1 MAVSEK
7 FKNTVASG
15 NLENIRLSLCNALI
29 LDTTF
34 RDFAEM
40 EKLAATVP
48 GLYVPY
54 DKGPMDKNPAHWNDD
69 YLGSQ
74 KVELEFN
81 FCPERIEHVKA
92 VARKLHP
99 PKPASTVQGG
109 ARTDASAGRQG
120 GGSDWTSGSSRRSAP
135 SYEEQKRMDAKN
147 GNIIK
152 IVGCGV
158 GGAILG
164 AAVASSAESVIG
176 PWVIGAVVG
185 CGVGYVIS
193 KR

>member
-7 FKNTVASG
+7 FKNAVASG
-15 NLENIRLSLCNALI
+15 ELRNIRLSLGNALI

-48 GLYVPY
+48 GLYVAY
-54 DKGPMDKNPAHWNDD
+54 DNGPMDKNPAHWDED
-69 YLGSQ
+69 YLGLQTVKLQS
-74 KVELEFN
+74 N

-92 VARKLHP
+92 VVRKLHP
-99 PKPASTVQGG
+99 PKPASTAQAS
-109 ARTDASAGRQG
+109 ARTDASSGRQG
-120 GGSDWTSGSSRRSAP
+120 GGSGSSRRSAP
-135 SYEEQKRMDAKN
+135 SYEEQKRMDARN

-152 IVGCGV
+152 IVGCGA
-158 GGAILG
+158 GGAIIG
-164 AAVASSAESVIG
+164 AVVGSKVGGIL
-176 PWVIGAVVG
+176 GAVVG
-185 CGVGYVIS
+185 CGVGYIIS

>member
-15 NLENIRLSLCNALI
+15 NLGDIRQSLCNALI

-40 EKLAATVP
+40 EKLAATMVD

-54 DKGPMDKNPAHWNDD
+54 DQGPMDKDPAHWDDD
-69 YLGSQ
+69 YLGLQSAKLQ
-74 KVELEFN
+74 SN

-92 VARKLHP
+92 VALKLHP
-99 PKPASTVQGG
+99 PKPASTTQSSARTESTSRRQSGG
-109 ARTDASAGRQG
+109 A
-120 GGSDWTSGSSRRSAP
+120 DWSSQSSRRSAP
-135 SYEEQKRMDAKN
+135 GYEEEKRMDAKN

-152 IVGCGV
+152 VVGCGV
-158 GGAILG
+158 GGALLG
-164 AAVASSAESVIG
+164 AAVGSTAG
-176 PWVIGAVVG
+176 GVIGALVG
-185 CGVGYVIS
+185 CGVGYVVS

>member
-7 FKNTVASG
+7 FKDTVASG
-15 NLENIRLSLCNALI
+15 NLVDIRRSMCNALI

-40 EKLAATVP
+40 EKLAANVD
-48 GLYVPY
+48 GLYESY
-54 DKGPMDKNPAHWNDD
+54 NNGPMDKEPAHWDDD
-69 YLGSQ
+69 YLGLQSAKLQ
-74 KVELEFN
+74 SN

-99 PKPASTVQGG
+99 PKPATTAQTS
-109 ARTDASAGRQG
+109 ARTESTTQRQS
-120 GGSDWTSGSSRRSAP
+120 GGSDWSSQSSRRSTH
-135 SYEEQKRMDAKN
+135 SYEEQRRMDAKN

-158 GGAILG
+158 GGALLG
-164 AAVASSAESVIG
+164 AAVGSTAG
-176 PWVIGAVVG
+176 GVIGALVG
-185 CGVGYVIS
+185 CGVGYVVS

>member
-15 NLENIRLSLCNALI
+15 NLEKIRLSLCNALI

-40 EKLAATVP
+40 EKLAATTVD

-54 DKGPMDKNPAHWNDD
+54 DKGPMDKDPAHWNDD

-92 VARKLHP
+92 VALKLHP
-99 PKPASTVQGG
+99 PKPATTSEGSP
-109 ARTDASAGRQG
+109 RTEGTSQRRSSGP
-120 GGSDWTSGSSRRSAP
+120 DWSSQSSRRSAP
-135 SYEEQKRMDAKN
+135 GYEEQKRRDAKD

-152 IVGCGV
+152 VVGCGV

-164 AAVASSAESVIG
+164 AAVGSTAG
-176 PWVIGAVVG
+176 GVIGALVG
-185 CGVGYVIS
+185 CGVGYVVS

>member
-1 MAVSEK
+1 MAVSER
-7 FKNTVASG
+7 FRSTVASG

-40 EKLAATVP
+40 EKLAAKVP
-48 GLYVPY
+48 NLYVPY
-54 DKGPMDKNPAHWNDD
+54 NNGPMDMDKAHWDEN
-69 YLGSQ
+69 YLGLQTAKLQS
-74 KVELEFN
+74 N

-92 VARKLHP
+92 VLLKLHP
-99 PKPASTVQGG
+99 PKPTSVAHESASKVSFVQRPTRG
-109 ARTDASAGRQG
+109 A
-120 GGSDWTSGSSRRSAP
+120 DWPSGSHRRSSP
-135 SYEEQKRMDAKN
+135 SYEEQKRADANSGRIVKV
-147 GNIIK
+147 
-152 IVGCGV
+152 VGCGV

-164 AAVASSAESVIG
+164 GAVAGSATGGVL
-176 PWVIGAVVG
+176 GALVG